1 MLIFIVMRELPREAL
16 PHMEKRQI
24 ISLLTTLL
32 LFAMVASGMTS
43 CQGQVQTVLP
53 HKVVVTGNQHSVPVY
68 PDEEAYLHTARMKG
82 EGGVAGI
89 VGDVKQKFQAKEIED
104 QTPVQIV
111 SADDN
116 GAVIAVT
123 DGPMKGLTGF
133 VPKQNIN

>member
-1 MLIFIVMRELPREAL
+1 
-16 PHMEKRQI
+16 MEKRQI
-24 ISLLTTLL
+24 VSILTTLV

-43 CQGQVQTVLP
+43 CRGQVQTVLP

>member
-1 MLIFIVMRELPREAL
+1 MLIVLVMRELPRET
-16 PHMEKRQI
+16 PPQMEKRQI
-24 ISLLTTLL
+24 ISILTTLV

-43 CQGQVQTVLP
+43 CQQQVQTVLP

>member
-1 MLIFIVMRELPREAL
+1 
-16 PHMEKRQI
+16 MEKRQL
-24 ISLLTTLL
+24 ISILTTLA

-43 CQGQVQTVLP
+43 CQQQVQTALP
-53 HKVVVTGNQHSVPVY
+53 HKVVATGNQHSVPVY

>member
-1 MLIFIVMRELPREAL
+1 MLIFIVMRELLREA
-16 PHMEKRQI
+16 PPYMEKRQL
-24 ISLLTTLL
+24 ISILTTLV

-43 CQGQVQTVLP
+43 CQQQVQTVLP
-53 HKVVVTGNQHSVPVY
+53 HKVVATGNQHSVPVY

>member
-1 MLIFIVMRELPREAL
+1 
-16 PHMEKRQI
+16 MEKRQI
-24 ISLLTTLL
+24 ISILTTLV
-32 LFAMVASGMTS
+32 LFAMVAAGMTS
-43 CQGQVQTVLP
+43 CQGQVQTALP
-53 HKVVVTGNQHSVPVY
+53 HKVVANGQRSVPVY

>member
-1 MLIFIVMRELPREAL
+1 MLIVLVMRELPRET
-16 PHMEKRQI
+16 PPQMEKRQI
-24 ISLLTTLL
+24 VSILTTLL

-43 CQGQVQTVLP
+43 CQQQFQTVLP

-133 VPKQNIN
+133 VSKQNIN

>member
-1 MLIFIVMRELPREAL
+1 MKKQQFLSIFATLILFEIV
-16 PHMEKRQI
+16 
-24 ISLLTTLL
+24 T
-32 LFAMVASGMTS
+32 FGMTS
-43 CQGQVQTVLP
+43 CQQQVQTVLP
-53 HKVVVTGNQHSVPVY
+53 HKVVATGNQHSVPVY

-82 EGGVAGI
+82 EGGVEGI

>member
-1 MLIFIVMRELPREAL
+1 
-16 PHMEKRQI
+16 MEKRQI
-24 ISLLTTLL
+24 ISILTTLI

-43 CQGQVQTVLP
+43 CQQQVQTVLP

-82 EGGVAGI
+82 EGGVEGI
-89 VGDVKQKFQAKEIED
+89 VGDVKQKFEAKEIED

-133 VPKQNIN
+133 VAKQNVD

>member
-1 MLIFIVMRELPREAL
+1 MKKQQLLSIVA
-16 PHMEKRQI
+16 
-24 ISLLTTLL
+24 TLL
-32 LFAMVASGMTS
+32 LFEIATFGMTS
-43 CQGQVQTVLP
+43 CQQQVQTVLP
-53 HKVVVTGNQHSVPVY
+53 HKVVATGNQHSVPVY

-82 EGGVAGI
+82 EGGVEGI

-133 VPKQNIN
+133 VAKQNVD

>member
-1 MLIFIVMRELPREAL
+1 
-16 PHMEKRQI
+16 MEKNQI
-24 ISLLTTLL
+24 LSILATLL
-32 LFAMVASGMTS
+32 LFAMVSFGMTS
-43 CQGQVQTVLP
+43 CQQQVQTVLP
-53 HKVVVTGNQHSVPVY
+53 HKVVATGNQHSVPVY
-68 PDEEAYLHTARMKG
+68 PDEESYLHTARMKG
-82 EGGVAGI
+82 EGGVEGI

-133 VPKQNIN
+133 VAKQNVD

>member
-1 MLIFIVMRELPREAL
+1 MLIVLVMRELPRET
-16 PHMEKRQI
+16 PPQMEKRQI
-24 ISLLTTLL
+24 VSILTTLL

-43 CQGQVQTVLP
+43 CQQQVQTVLP

-133 VPKQNIN
+133 VSKQNIN